1 MNATPPS
8 PSRLLK
14 VYAAFAQT
22 LMWLLLAGWLVLVL
36 AWGALHGWIVPRI
49 GELRPDLEIEAGRVL
64 GVPVRIGSIAAR
76 SQGLMPSF
84 ELIDVVLLDPQG
96 RTALRLPRVLAALS
110 PRSLWNLGFEQLYI
124 DSPELDIRRAAD
136 GKLFVGGL
144 DFSRSS
150 DTEGRAADW
159 FFSQTEFVIRN
170 GTVRWTDEMRGVP
183 PLALEQVD
191 FVMRNGSRRHALRL
205 DATPPPQW
213 GERFSLRGL
222 FRQPLL
228 STPPWSLA
236 GMGGPAAR
244 GFLQGRCV
252 AAAALRQLRGRS
264 QRGARRG
271 SGLGRCLF
279 GPADRRRSR
288 HRAVRCEYEARAAA
302 ACPGLAIDL
311 GPPGRQAPGRW
322 F

>member
-1 MNATPPS
+1 M
-8 PSRLLK
+8 
-14 VYAAFAQT
+14 
-22 LMWLLLAGWLVLVL
+22 
-36 AWGALHGWIVPRI
+36 
-49 GELRPDLEIEAGRVL
+49 
-64 GVPVRIGSIAAR
+64 
-76 SQGLMPSF
+76 
-84 ELIDVVLLDPQG
+84 
-96 RTALRLPRVLAALS
+96 LAALS

-228 STPPWSLA
+228 STRHGHWQAWEGQLHGDFS
-236 GMGGPAAR
+236 R
-244 GFLQGRCV
+244 V
-252 AAAALRQLRGRS
+252 DVSQLRRYADLGRRS

-271 SGLGRCLF
+271 C
-279 GPADRRRSR
+279 GPGPMSL
-288 HRAVRCEYEARAAA
+288 RAR
-302 ACPGLAIDL
+302 
-311 GPPGRQAPGRW
+311 
-322 F
+322 